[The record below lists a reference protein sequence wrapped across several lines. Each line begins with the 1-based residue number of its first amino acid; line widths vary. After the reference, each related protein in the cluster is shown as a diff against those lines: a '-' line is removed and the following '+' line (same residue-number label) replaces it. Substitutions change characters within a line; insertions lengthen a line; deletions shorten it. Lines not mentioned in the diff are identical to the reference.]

1 MSYSRTGSG
10 SSTTSLL
17 RKASFYGSEDRV
29 IIEIGTLL
37 TKLGYSGELNPR
49 HILKTPDLSTL
60 DSIYQFIK
68 FIHQILIVN
77 DERTRKVIFVESVHL
92 NLIDK
97 RNWLDALLL
106 KFNFNSVS
114 FIPSCNLALMVFAQP
129 NGLIIDIGF
138 NETIVIPVFD
148 NRPLYNYYTS
158 VPNAGKHITQRLKT
172 LLIHA
177 KIVTDI
183 TDSGIST
190 TTEFLDTLSDW
201 DIEKIKVQIALAAL
215 TVPNI
220 QPDSSHYTLIKDVY
234 FRINSKSMLK
244 IPGWIREACVETLFE
259 KTIED
264 ISIQSAIL
272 NCLVKCPI
280 DIRNE
285 MVQNSVLIGGSSMIP
300 GLGPR
305 LQYQL
310 MSDSDKIPKYQI
322 LNRLSPRIK
331 FLKSIFQPN
340 LICYVGASLLG
351 SAKLSVHGEVKAA
364 NYTEQSIIPDWT
376 INVDA
381 VEQ

>member
-29 IIEIGTLL
+29 IIEI
-37 TKLGYSGELNPR
+37 
-49 HILKTPDLSTL
+49 
-60 DSIYQFIK
+60 
-68 FIHQILIVN
+68 
-77 DERTRKVIFVESVHL
+77 
-92 NLIDK
+92 
-97 RNWLDALLL
+97 
-106 KFNFNSVS
+106 VS

-138 NETIVIPVFD
+138 NETIVIPVI
-148 NRPLYNYYTS
+148 
-158 VPNAGKHITQRLKT
+158 PNAGKHITQRLKT

-177 KIVTDI
+177 KIVADI

-376 INVDA
+376 INVDS